1 MLTHV
6 SLFLPSFSPASVD
19 AAGLCGT
26 LSSHAHAS
34 TPSRVRNSC
43 NAHQVIEWCD
53 HHKKD
58 PEPIPEDADDTRK
71 KTTEISEWDRK
82 FIEVDQEMLFEIIL
96 AANYLDIK
104 PLLYV

>member
-1 MLTHV
+1 M
-6 SLFLPSFSPASVD
+6 SLP
-19 AAGLCGT
+19 
-26 LSSHAHAS
+26 H
-34 TPSRVRNSC
+34 RQ
-43 NAHQVIEWCD
+43 QVIEWCE
-53 HHKKD
+53 HHRKD
-58 PEPIPEDADDTRK
+58 PEPLPEDLDDTRK